1 MVTRRMRLMQGR
13 AALGGILTHDA
24 MDHVMEHLSL
34 TECLNL
40 RAISKEVGTPFG
52 LVVRGKEECDSARE
66 ERDRRD
72 AELKRI
78 RDKLDEAGDL
88 FNATVTD
95 DDDVIVSLDRIYKIL
110 NDEYYRAERE
120 VRLAEDEWIRV
131 DEILCMI
138 WTRWYVIECVSTDDP
153 TDDYLDWLDR
163 VA

>member
-1 MVTRRMRLMQGR
+1 MSMVTRRMRLMQGR

-88 FNATVTD
+88 FNAAIDD
-95 DDDVIVSLDRIYKIL
+95 DDDVVLEPLDAIYEIL
-110 NDEYYRAERE
+110 NDEYYRAKRE
-120 VRLAEDEWIRV
+120 KSLAEDKWIRV
-131 DEILCMI
+131 DEILCTI
-138 WTRWYVIECVSTDDP
+138 WTWCHELVKGDSTDE
-153 TDDYLDWLDR
+153 YLDWIER
-163 VA
+163 IA